1 MTWTRTLAVTHG
13 SVARTVLLRGVGVV
27 LSALLLTA
35 CGGHDQPDAAPPEPG
50 ALRMEADSPV
60 RAGHPVV
67 VDVVADNSI
76 NATLQVAVESS
87 AGFAL
92 HPVELLHG
100 RGQLVL
106 ADDVSNFTGV
116 IALDAQLGDATAT
129 IAVEIVPGP
138 PVDPLT
144 PLVGPRS
151 IVADGNHWTM
161 LVAIPQ
167 DSQGNPVADGTPL
180 QIHLR
185 HPTPNTSSQPIDT
198 ITTDVQHML
207 AWERIFSGT
216 TAGDLLLA
224 VTAGAAHGPE
234 RTVREV
240 PGPPA
245 AIAIHVDS
253 PDLPAD
259 GRQLLTLATEPLVDQ
274 FGNQLLDGTAVQ
286 FLVADDTGAHRALP
300 AVTVDGRAA
309 TTMQSPT
316 RAGTLT
322 VTALTADVVSPP
334 VTLSFAAGPAVEP
347 IMVDVIYG
355 DDVVELRAGPLV
367 GPLGQFVPDGTEVAF
382 TLVNHDDLTIE
393 TTAVADGGYAS
404 ALVRTA
410 SLKPGVISVTVAA
423 GTGTGDTSF
432 RVR

>member
-1 MTWTRTLAVTHG
+1 MTWRRTLAVTRG
-13 SVARTVLLRGVGVV
+13 SVAGAVLLRGVGVV

-35 CGGHDQPDAAPPEPG
+35 CGGHDEPDAAPPPEPG

-67 VDVVADNSI
+67 VDVVADNPI
-76 NATLQVAVESS
+76 NATVQVAVESS
-87 AGFAL
+87 AGFAI

-100 RGQLVL
+100 HGQLVL
-106 ADDVSNFTGV
+106 ADEVSNFTGV
-116 IALDAQLGDATAT
+116 IAFDAQLGDATAT
-129 IAVEIVPGP
+129 NTVEIVPGP

-167 DSQGNPVADGTPL
+167 DSKGNPVAEGTPL

-198 ITTDVQHML
+198 VTTDVQHMV

-216 TAGDLLLA
+216 TAGDLFLA

-245 AIAIHVDS
+245 AIAVYVDS
-253 PDLPAD
+253 SDLPAD
-259 GRQLLTLATEPLVDQ
+259 GRQLLTLATEPLV
-274 FGNQLLDGTAVQ
+274 
-286 FLVADDTGAHRALP
+286 
-300 AVTVDGRAA
+300 
-309 TTMQSPT
+309 
-316 RAGTLT
+316 
-322 VTALTADVVSPP
+322 
-334 VTLSFAAGPAVEP
+334 
-347 IMVDVIYG
+347 
-355 DDVVELRAGPLV
+355 
-367 GPLGQFVPDGTEVAF
+367 
-382 TLVNHDDLTIE
+382 
-393 TTAVADGGYAS
+393 
-404 ALVRTA
+404 
-410 SLKPGVISVTVAA
+410 
-423 GTGTGDTSF
+423 
-432 RVR
+432 